1 MAIRHIFFDLDNTL
15 WDFDRSSMITF
26 EQLFKEFKLDKLGIP
41 DVEQFH
47 SVYMGHNDN
56 LWDLYRK
63 SLIDR
68 DFLKAERF
76 RLPLADFGIDDS
88 RLSHD
93 IGEYYVAH
101 APHNVAL
108 VDGTLEVLCYLRRRY
123 DIHLITNGFADVQ
136 NIKIH
141 ESGIEDYI
149 DSMTVSEEINIKKP
163 DIRIFHHAL
172 DKVSAKPKE
181 SFMIGDDLTIDVLPA
196 KSMGMSQIYFNRKHL
211 SHEENIDYEVDN
223 LLSIK
228 NIL

>member
-1 MAIRHIFFDLDNTL
+1 MIIRHIFFDLDNTL
-15 WDFDRSSMITF
+15 WDFDHSSMITF
-26 EQLFKEFKLDKLGIP
+26 RQLFKEFKLDEYGIP
-41 DVEQFH
+41 NVEQFH
-47 SVYMGHNDN
+47 RIYMGHNDK

-63 SLIDR
+63 DLIEKS
-68 DFLKAERF
+68 FLKTERF
-76 RLPLADFGIDDS
+76 RLPLADFGINND

-93 IGEYYVAH
+93 IGEYYVTH

-108 VDGTLEVLCYLRRRY
+108 VDGTLEVLGYLKQHY
-123 DIHLITNGFADVQ
+123 NIHLITNGFADVQ

-141 ESGIEDYI
+141 GSGIEDYI

-163 DIRIFHHAL
+163 DVRIFHHAL

-181 SFMIGDDLTIDVLPA
+181 SFMIGDDLMIDILPA
-196 KSMGMSQIYFNRKHL
+196 KSIGMSQIYFNRKHL
-211 SHEENIDYEVDN
+211 KHAEKIDYEIDN